1 MKLNIVLVIFGVA
14 ILLSSCGLTKKDLG
28 LANEGPDETKVI
40 KKEALILPPEFNVRP
55 NVKTANDNNE

>member
-1 MKLNIVLVIFGVA
+1 MKLNVLFIALGIMLFV
-14 ILLSSCGLTKKDLG
+14 SSCGLTKKDLG

-55 NVKTANDNNE
+55 TINLENENNE

>member
-1 MKLNIVLVIFGVA
+1 MKKLFILICACFMLNA
-14 ILLSSCGLTKKDLG
+14 CGLTKKDLG

-55 NVKTANDNNE
+55 TIKAENENNE

>member
-1 MKLNIVLVIFGVA
+1 MKLNVLFIVLAVVFLV
-14 ILLSSCGLTKKDLG
+14 SSCGLTKKDLG

-55 NVKTANDNNE
+55 TINLENENNE